1 MLAARVRAND
11 VVSRA
16 TMRHADNWLLWRLT
30 AEYRLYRNYRDLCD
44 SRPDE
49 PIVVPRTELFSAI
62 YSLKTYW
69 TKNELFDSEATRI
82 AKEYRNILL
91 IRK

>member
-49 PIVVPRTELFSAI
+49 PIVVPRTELFSAN
-62 YSLKTYW
+62 LLTEKLL
-69 TKNELFDSEATRI
+69 NEKQIIWFG
-82 AKEYRNILL
+82 RN
-91 IRK
+91 

>member
-1 MLAARVRAND
+1 MLAARMRAND

-49 PIVVPRTELFSAI
+49 PIVVPRTELFSAN
-62 YSLKTYW
+62 LLAEKLL
-69 TKNELFDSEATRI
+69 NEKRI
-82 AKEYRNILL
+82 IWFGRN
-91 IRK
+91 